1 MHRSQ
6 TSRAGSPETST
17 ASSGSATDPPNTSV
31 PADKYVDRYLEYRKA
46 LLIKIL
52 MDMVGEY
59 LDETIC
65 TLEEATDYEGQDPN
79 DSGRSGSR
87 GIKRAA
93 SYGNMNPGHKRQN
106 RGDDEDEENFDGNDR
121 DDREPS
127 KKKTKP
133 DPESEK
139 LRFACPF
146 YKRDPHRY
154 KNHRACR
161 GPGWTEMHRL
171 KEHLYRQHRLF
182 TCGRCLEHFKKDESL
197 QEHVRAEKAC
207 TLSSRKMDP
216 AEGMSM
222 ETEKQIKSRRQG
234 KQDKLDKLDDTGRW
248 FEIYHIL
255 FGDVNIGDLPSPYY
269 EDASGSSNGT
279 NGPAAPGA
287 LQTQYRHF
295 LRREIPNMVKREL
308 EAEVAKSF
316 KDVGSTMRG
325 RLTTMIQNS
334 VAKCAKIFEYIPTPS
349 EAASHGDPDDGGDRL
364 KSRESP
370 PPPAST
376 VAPAPT
382 TDNFIGLPD
391 DILDFNF
398 DVDFNLE
405 ALSSFYPSVDAQT
418 YDPCFQGIDSAYE
431 SGSIGGS
438 SGTYMT

>member
-17 ASSGSATDPPNTSV
+17 ASSGSATDPPNPSV

-65 TLEEATDYEGQDPN
+65 TLEEATEGQASN

-93 SYGNMNPGHKRQN
+93 SHGNMNPGHKRQN
-106 RGDDEDEENFDGNDR
+106 RGDDEEDDHFDDDDR
-121 DDREPS
+121 DDREPNR
-127 KKKTKP
+127 KKTKP

-146 YKRDPHRY
+146 YKRDPQRY

-161 GPGWTEMHRL
+161 GPGWSEMHRL
-171 KEHLYRQHRLF
+171 K
-182 TCGRCLEHFKKDESL
+182 
-197 QEHVRAEKAC
+197 
-207 TLSSRKMDP
+207 
-216 AEGMSM
+216 
-222 ETEKQIKSRRQG
+222 QG
-234 KQDKLDKLDDTGRW
+234 KQDKQDKLDDAGRW

-279 NGPAAPGA
+279 SGPAAPGA
-287 LQTQYRHF
+287 LQMQYRHF

-316 KDVGSTMRG
+316 KDVGSTMQG

-364 KSRESP
+364 KPRESP
-370 PPPAST
+370 PPPPSA
-376 VAPAPT
+376 VVPLPT
-382 TDNFIGLPD
+382 TDNFIVLPD
-391 DILDFNF
+391 DLLDYNF
-398 DVDFNLE
+398 EIDFNLE
-405 ALSSFYPSVDAQT
+405 ALSSFYPSGDAQT
-418 YDPCFQGIDSAYE
+418 FDPCFQGIDSAYE

>member
-17 ASSGSATDPPNTSV
+17 ASSGSATDPPNPSV

-65 TLEEATDYEGQDPN
+65 TLEEATDCEGQAPN

-93 SYGNMNPGHKRQN
+93 SHGNMNPGHKRQN
-106 RGDDEDEENFDGNDR
+106 RGDDEEEDHFDDDDR
-121 DDREPS
+121 DDREPNR
-127 KKKTKP
+127 KKTKP

-139 LRFACPF
+139 PRFACPF
-146 YKRDPHRY
+146 YKRDPQRY

-161 GPGWTEMHRL
+161 GPGWSEMHRL
-171 KEHLYRQHRLF
+171 K
-182 TCGRCLEHFKKDESL
+182 
-197 QEHVRAEKAC
+197 
-207 TLSSRKMDP
+207 
-216 AEGMSM
+216 
-222 ETEKQIKSRRQG
+222 QG
-234 KQDKLDKLDDTGRW
+234 KQDKQDKLDDAGRW

-269 EDASGSSNGT
+269 EDASGSSSGT
-279 NGPAAPGA
+279 SGPAAPGA

-316 KDVGSTMRG
+316 KDVGSTMQG

-334 VAKCAKIFEYIPTPS
+334 AAKCAKIFEYIPTPS

-364 KSRESP
+364 KPRESP
-370 PPPAST
+370 PPPPSA
-376 VAPAPT
+376 VVPLPT
-382 TDNFIGLPD
+382 TDNFIVLPD
-391 DILDFNF
+391 DLLDYNF
-398 DVDFNLE
+398 EIDFNLE
-405 ALSSFYPSVDAQT
+405 ALSSFYPSGDAQT
-418 YDPCFQGIDSAYE
+418 FDPCFQAIDSAYE